1 MRSVL
6 RTAALALSASLAF
19 ALPANAEVQLSLR
32 NGRVTLVA
40 KDATVR
46 QILTEW
52 ARVGKLRVVNVERIP
67 GGPLTL
73 EFKDMPEADALNV
86 LLRSLSGYIAAPRT
100 TPAAADAS
108 VYSSISVMPT
118 VATAPQRAAASG
130 APAPFSP
137 PPTFTQNEDDQD
149 NNNAQARPGAPQQGA
164 RPPIFSTFPA
174 PQQGNGNANAPR
186 PVLPVVR
193 PGVVGQQQPQPNA
206 NTNTNVNEPPVPI
219 APPQGPPPAAPA
231 AAPGGLVG
239 VSAPGMLPPAASQPG
254 QTAPQ
259 GR

>member
-40 KDATVR
+40 KDATIR

-52 ARVGKLRVVNVERIP
+52 ARVGKTKIVNVERIP

-73 EFKDMPEADALNV
+73 EFRDVPEADALNV
-86 LLRSLSGYIAAPRT
+86 LLRSLSGYIAAPRAT
-100 TPAAADAS
+100 LAPADAS
-108 VYSSISVMPT
+108 VYDSIAVMPT
-118 VATAPQRAAASG
+118 VATAAQRPAGASG

-137 PPTFTQNEDDQD
+137 TPTFTQNEDDQD
-149 NNNAQARPGAPQQGA
+149 NNNAQARPGGTPQGA
-164 RPPIFSTFPA
+164 RPPIFSTFPS
-174 PQQGNGNANAPR
+174 PQQGNGGNANVQR

-193 PGVVGQQQPQPNA
+193 PGVVPQPPAQAQQPQQVP
-206 NTNTNVNEPPVPI
+206 NTNVNEP
-219 APPQGPPPAAPA
+219 
-231 AAPGGLVG
+231 
-239 VSAPGMLPPAASQPG
+239 
-254 QTAPQ
+254 
-259 GR
+259 